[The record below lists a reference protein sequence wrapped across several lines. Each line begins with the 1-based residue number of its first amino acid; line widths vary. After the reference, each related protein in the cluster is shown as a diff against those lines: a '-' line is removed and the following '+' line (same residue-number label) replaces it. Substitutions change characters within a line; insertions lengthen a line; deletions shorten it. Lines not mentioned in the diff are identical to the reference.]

1 MKHITDI
8 NIVAYLKLFD
18 INYEYIYKK
27 DPKGKLAF
35 VYTDVRV
42 GELISLYKQS
52 DCKNFA
58 SNLNNI
64 RQIVHSLK

>member
-18 INYEYIYKK
+18 IHYEYIYKK
-27 DPKGKLAF
+27 DPNGKFAF
-35 VYTDVRV
+35 VYSDLRV

-52 DCKNFA
+52 DYKNFA

-64 RQIVHSLK
+64 RKVVHSLK